1 MNVSAIGVDNGVN
14 VEARLGA
21 RAALRESSLVRLT
34 GAGFRR
40 KIRAMQTTTTRA
52 AVLTGLCG
60 LAFSFPLA
68 AQHAHR
74 PLPPAATELHPGLG
88 EYHFPITTTIADAQ
102 VYFDNG
108 IRLLYGFNHDEA
120 ARYFRRAAELDPR
133 APMPYWGVA
142 LSIGPNYNDTAVDAA
157 RAQATYDAVKSAE
170 QRAANGS
177 PRERDYI
184 AAIAKRYPSPEPASD
199 WLAFHRD
206 YSHAM
211 RAMVQKYPDD
221 VDAATLF
228 AESLMMLRPWQLWT
242 QDGEPAPGT
251 LELVA
256 VLESVLRR
264 EPDHPGANHFYIHA
278 VEASRN
284 LERAI
289 PSAMRLMT
297 LTPGA
302 GHLVHMPGHIFLQT
316 GDFDLAAET
325 NIKASAADRAFIE
338 RTGATGV
345 YPLMYWTHNIH
356 FIAYARAQQ
365 GRYEEAKQ
373 AANDMVSNVGDAD
386 LEMQMLE
393 AARLYPAMV
402 DLRFHRWDTLL
413 AAPEPASN
421 RPLSHAFWRYARA
434 MALAGQSKV
443 RDAANEQRR
452 FERERAALPP
462 ESQYLINNKAS
473 DLLALAAAT
482 LDAEVARARGDRA
495 AAVAAWRRALTLEG
509 AIQYD
514 EPPAWFYTVRQ
525 SLGAALLRNGAH
537 AEAEQAFR
545 EALATHPRDGRLLY
559 GLWQTLLAQGRGNEA
574 VLVEQQFKR
583 AWADA
588 TTPLTLDD
596 L

>member
-1 MNVSAIGVDNGVN
+1 MY
-14 VEARLGA
+14 
-21 RAALRESSLVRLT
+21 AAHCALALSLPV
-34 GAGFRR
+34 
-40 KIRAMQTTTTRA
+40 
-52 AVLTGLCG
+52 
-60 LAFSFPLA
+60 A
-68 AQHAHR
+68 AQHAHE
-74 PLPPAATELHPGLG
+74 PLPAAATELHPGLG
-88 EYHFPITTTIADAQ
+88 DYHFPITTTNADAQ

-108 IRLLYGFNHDEA
+108 IRLLYGINHDEA
-120 ARYFRRAAELDPR
+120 ARYFRRAAELDPQ
-133 APMPYWGVA
+133 APMPYWGLA

-157 RAQATYDAVKSAE
+157 RAQATYDAVKNAE

-177 PRERDYI
+177 ARERDYI

-206 YSHAM
+206 YSDAM

-228 AESLMMLRPWQLWT
+228 AESLMMLRPWQLWSL
-242 QDGEPAPGT
+242 DGEPAPGT

-264 EPDHPGANHFYIHA
+264 DPNHPGANHFYIHA

-316 GDFDLAAET
+316 GDFDLAAAT
-325 NIKASAADRAFIE
+325 NVEASAADRAFIE
-338 RTGATGV
+338 RTGASGI

-373 AANDMVSNVGDAD
+373 AANEMVGNVGDAD

-393 AARLYPAMV
+393 AVHLYPLMV

-413 AAPEPASN
+413 ATPEPKGRA
-421 RPLSHAFWRYARA
+421 LTHAFWRYARA
-434 MALAGQSKV
+434 MALAGQSKA
-443 RDAANEQRR
+443 RDAAAEQRR
-452 FERERAALPP
+452 FERERAGLPP
-462 ESQYLINNKAS
+462 ESLYLGNNKGA

-482 LDAEVARARGDRA
+482 LDAEVADARGDNA
-495 AAVAAWRRALTLEG
+495 AAIAAWRTALTREA

-525 SLGAALLRNGAH
+525 SLGAQLLRAGAH
-537 AEAEQAFR
+537 AEAEQVFR
-545 EALATHPRDGRLLY
+545 EALATRPRDGRLLY
-559 GLWQTLLAQGRGNEA
+559 GLWQTLVAEGRASEA
-574 VLVEQQFKR
+574 VLVEQQFTR

-588 TTPLTLDD
+588 TVPLTLDD